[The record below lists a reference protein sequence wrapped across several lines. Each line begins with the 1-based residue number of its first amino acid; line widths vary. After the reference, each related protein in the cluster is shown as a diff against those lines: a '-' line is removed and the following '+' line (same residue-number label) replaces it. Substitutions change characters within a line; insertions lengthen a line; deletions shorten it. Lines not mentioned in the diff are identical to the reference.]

1 MTYEAVKRLHQRK
14 LMTGSLKFQ
23 LEACDQKDVM
33 IAQESKDNLCSVL
46 RNAQERRGCQVEY

>member
-1 MTYEAVKRLHQRK
+1 MI
-14 LMTGSLKFQ
+14 GSLKFQ